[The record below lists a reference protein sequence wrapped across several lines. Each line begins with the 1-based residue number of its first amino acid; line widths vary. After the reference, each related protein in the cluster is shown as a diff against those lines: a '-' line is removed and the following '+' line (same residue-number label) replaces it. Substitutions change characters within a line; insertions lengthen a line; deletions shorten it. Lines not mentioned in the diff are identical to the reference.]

1 MLKKR
6 IIPVLMLMNGWIV
19 QSFNFKTFKK
29 IGNPEIS
36 VSRISDWCSDELIF
50 LDISRNKNYDYG
62 RDDISY
68 NIRNKN
74 FLSIIKKISRKI
86 FVPFAVGGKIKT
98 IEDVKKRLSLG
109 AEKVIINSVSVE
121 KPDLIKKIINDYGSQ
136 ALTVSIDVKKN
147 KNNYE
152 IYINNGSKK
161 VLGLSL
167 TDHIKNM
174 QRLGVGEF
182 FINSIDNDGMKK
194 GYDKKLIDILDKN
207 LKSTP
212 TIICG
217 GVGKWSDL
225 LYPLKK
231 KNIDAVAAA
240 NIFHH
245 FDQSV
250 YLAKK
255 YLNDKKMNI
264 RKANLKNYELN
275 KIL

>member
-6 IIPVLMLMNGWIV
+6 TIPVLMLMNGWIV

-36 VSRISDWCSDELIF
+36 VSRISDWCADELFF

-62 RDDISY
+62 RDDILY
-68 NIRNKN
+68 NIRNKS
-74 FLSIIKKISRKI
+74 FLSIIKKISKKI

-109 AEKVIINSVSVE
+109 SEKVIVNSASIE
-121 KPDLIKKIINDYGSQ
+121 RPNLIKEIINNYGSQ
-136 ALTVSIDVKKN
+136 ALTISIDVKKN
-147 KNNYE
+147 KSNYD
-152 IYINNGSKK
+152 IYINNGAKK
-161 VLGLSL
+161 VSSLSL
-167 TDHIKNM
+167 IDHIKNM
-174 QRLGVGEF
+174 QKIGVGEF
-182 FINSIDNDGMKK
+182 FINSIERDGMKK
-194 GYDKKLIDILDKN
+194 GYDKRLIDILDKN

-212 TIICG
+212 IIICG
-217 GVGKWSDL
+217 GVGKWADF

-255 YLNDKKMNI
+255 YLNDKRMNI
-264 RKANLKNYELN
+264 RKPNLKNYELN